1 MIDEMVIRRWKVGLS
16 KFTVAKEYMQEYNK
30 EAVRKGEKK
39 INKDQALAHVEP
51 IIFEHETKD
60 WRRKNEV

>member
-1 MIDEMVIRRWKVGLS
+1 MESRVS

-30 EAVRKGEKK
+30 EAMRKGEKK

-51 IIFEHETKD
+51 IIFAYQTKD
-60 WRRKNEV
+60 WK

>member
-1 MIDEMVIRRWKVGLS
+1 MTDEMVIRRWKVGLS

-60 WRRKNEV
+60 WRIKK